1 MRICFQTGFI
11 LLIAFGFCGG
21 FAQTVGTDVTV
32 DSDLYLTATGM
43 LPLPANAVPLELL
56 STIRS
61 EHFQTRLQLTGDVAG
76 KLLAASSTNNIIAEF
91 SCLGAPG
98 RLWDGGPSRK
108 GWLRGPAVVSAKADR
123 LIVYEQDGSSR
134 SAKRYFIHEFHS
146 NKRTIR
152 RREVP
157 ELNDLAAG
165 IDGSVVSTPVV
176 RNPEDP
182 LIRIDVP
189 DGPVRTFGNPL
200 PYRHSLAELNRRHLG
215 VSAKGEIYVA
225 FVHFPIVR
233 KYAPAG
239 ALLAEF
245 RVDNPVF
252 EAKER
257 INLKLIGQGYAGPD
271 LQGGY
276 KDIITDIEVR
286 GDRIYLLS
294 CHPRLEVT
302 EMDEEGRS
310 LATYWM
316 DSREVYTAHS
326 LAVADCGEE
335 RKFFISHTI
344 PPKFEIDVF
353 RKSNRIFSEGL
364 PGEIERWTAEIE
376 ADPGYAMAYHN
387 RGVARYQSGDFPG
400 AIEDLSRAIEITPGS
415 ASAYYNRGLAG
426 IKAGRYDEA
435 VRDFSR
441 AIDIQPGAAAFFNRG
456 IARVHLRLYE
466 QAIPDFENA
475 AALDPAFKSKSVD
488 QIDYCRKRQK
498 K

>member
-1 MRICFQTGFI
+1 
-11 LLIAFGFCGG
+11 
-21 FAQTVGTDVTV
+21 VGTDVTV

-43 LPLPANAVPLELL
+43 IPLPANAIPLELL

-61 EHFQTRLQLTGDVAG
+61 EHFRARLQLTVDAEGR
-76 KLLAASSTNNIIAEF
+76 LLAASLSNNVIAEF

-98 RLWDGGPSRK
+98 RLWDGGPSQK
-108 GWLRGPAVVSAKADR
+108 GWLRSPAVVAADANR
-123 LIVYEQDGSSR
+123 LIVHEWDGSSR
-134 SAKRYFIHEFHS
+134 SATRYFLHEFHPD
-146 NKRTIR
+146 KQTIR

-157 ELNDLAAG
+157 KLHDLAAG
-165 IDGSVVSTPVV
+165 TSGSVISAPVV
-176 RNPEDP
+176 RNSEDP

-189 DGPVRTFGNPL
+189 DGPARTFGKPL
-200 PYRHSLAELNRRHLG
+200 PYRHSLAELNRRQLA
-215 VSAKGEIYVA
+215 VSEKGDIYVA
-225 FVHFPIVR
+225 FTHFPLVR
-233 KYAPAG
+233 KYAPDG
-239 ALLAEF
+239 VLLGEY

-276 KDIITDIEVR
+276 KEIITDIDVR

-294 CHPRLEVT
+294 CHPCLEVT
-302 EMDEEGRS
+302 ELDEEGRS

-335 RKFFISHTI
+335 RRFFISHTV
-344 PPKFEIDVF
+344 PPKSEIDIF

-376 ADPGYAMAYHN
+376 NDPGYAMAYHN

-400 AIEDLSRAIEITPGS
+400 AIEDLTKTIEMTPGS
-415 ASAYYNRGLAG
+415 ASAYYNRGLAEV
-426 IKAGRYDEA
+426 KTGRYDDA
-435 VRDFSR
+435 VRDFSKV
-441 AIDIQPGAAAFFNRG
+441 IELQPSAASFFNRG
-456 IARVHLRLYE
+456 IARVHLRFYE

-475 AALDPAFKSKSVD
+475 AERDPAFKSKSLE
-488 QIDYCRKRQK
+488 QITYCRKRLK
-498 K
+498 KQETQYRHN

>member
-1 MRICFQTGFI
+1 MYKRLRAGFL
-11 LLIAFGFCGG
+11 LLIV
-21 FAQTVGTDVTV
+21 FAYGRGDAQKVATNVTL

-43 LPLPANAVPLELL
+43 IPLPANAIPLELL

-61 EHFQTRLQLTGDVAG
+61 EHFQARLWLAVDEAG
-76 KLLAASSTNNIIAEF
+76 RLLAASSSNNVIAEF
-91 SCLGAPG
+91 SGLGEPG

-108 GWLRGPAVVSAKADR
+108 GWLRRPAFVAADANR
-123 LIVYEQDGSSR
+123 LIVHEWDGNGR
-134 SAKRYFIHEFHS
+134 SGTRYFLHEFDS
-146 NKRTIR
+146 DGRTIT

-165 IDGSVVSTPVV
+165 ISGSVVSAPVV
-176 RNPEDP
+176 RIPEDP

-189 DGPVRTFGNPL
+189 DGPARTFGKPL
-200 PYRHSLAELNRRHLG
+200 PYRHSLAELNRRNLA
-215 VSAKGEIYVA
+215 VSEKGDIYVA
-225 FVHFPIVR
+225 FTHFPLVR
-233 KYAPAG
+233 KYAPDG
-239 ALLAEF
+239 ALLGEY
-245 RVDNPVF
+245 RVSNPVF

-276 KDIITDIEVR
+276 KEIITDIDVR

-302 EMDEEGRS
+302 ELDEEGRS

-335 RKFFISHTI
+335 RRFFISHVS
-344 PPKFEIDVF
+344 PPKFEVDVF
-353 RKSNRIFSEGL
+353 RKSNKIFSEGL

-376 ADPGYAMAYHN
+376 NDPGYAMAYHN
-387 RGVARYQSGDFPG
+387 RGVARYQFGDFPG
-400 AIEDLSRAIEITPGS
+400 AIEDLAKTIEMTPGS
-415 ASAYYNRGLAG
+415 ASAYYNRGLAEV
-426 IKAGRYDEA
+426 KTGRYDEA
-435 VRDFSR
+435 VRDFSK
-441 AIDIQPGAAAFFNRG
+441 AIEIQPGAAVYFNRG
-456 IARVHLRLYE
+456 IARVHLRFYE

-475 AALDPAFKSKSVD
+475 AALDPAFLAKSRD
-488 QIDYCRKRQK
+488 QIDYCRKRLK